1 MIAPFRRQ
9 DFFDRKAL
17 LIKINM
23 KAKRMTDGIHTQ
35 YDFIPSGHA
44 RSYWTRC
51 FSQAV
56 PGVVIVAL
64 SALFGVWTLYIHPA
78 DNPGVG
84 ATPNA
89 TPTAALASETKGDA
103 SVYGALFDPGFASG
117 AAPASLGQSFPLSAS
132 LEPATQSQAEFE
144 QPEML
149 PPATATA
156 ELDFGAI
163 APLPVPRPSD
173 LEPPAGRQPLSAQS
187 RRIARQNANAAV
199 AAAPSDNRNFFEKIF
214 GGLSQPQPS
223 RPVLAYAAP
232 EDGVASVARA
242 PSPAAQA
249 PAPAPLLNLAPRVD
263 RGTAVYDVSAHTV
276 YMPNGTRLEAHSGL
290 GQMMDDPRYV
300 HERMRGATPPNV
312 YQLSLRESLFH
323 GVRALRLT
331 PTAGHVYGRTG
342 LLAHRYMLG
351 PNGAS
356 NGCVSF
362 RNYEEFLRAYDR
374 GEIQRLAVV
383 ARMN

>member
-1 MIAPFRRQ
+1 
-9 DFFDRKAL
+9 
-17 LIKINM
+17 
-23 KAKRMTDGIHTQ
+23 MTDGINTP
-35 YDFIPSGHA
+35 YEFISSG
-44 RSYWTRC
+44 RGRPIWKSF

-64 SALFGVWTLYIHPA
+64 SALFGVWTLYLHPA
-78 DNPGVG
+78 DNQRVVDAPS
-84 ATPNA
+84 AAPS
-89 TPTAALASETKGDA
+89 TAAVSDTKVDA
-103 SVYGALFDPGFASG
+103 NVYGALFDPGFASG

-132 LEPATQSQAEFE
+132 LERAPQAKDGFE
-144 QPEML
+144 QPDML
-149 PPATATA
+149 PPATTTA
-156 ELDFGAI
+156 ELDSGES
-163 APLPVPRPSD
+163 APLPVPRPDD
-173 LEPPAGRQPLSAQS
+173 LAPPAGRAPLPAQS
-187 RRIARQNANAAV
+187 RRMARQNANSAV
-199 AAAPSDNRNFFEKIF
+199 ATAPSDNRNFFEKIF
-214 GGLSQPQPS
+214 GGLSQPQTS

-242 PSPAAQA
+242 PAPAAPAAQA
-249 PAPAPLLNLAPRVD
+249 SAPAPLLNLAPRVD

-312 YQLSLRESLFH
+312 YQLSLREAPFH